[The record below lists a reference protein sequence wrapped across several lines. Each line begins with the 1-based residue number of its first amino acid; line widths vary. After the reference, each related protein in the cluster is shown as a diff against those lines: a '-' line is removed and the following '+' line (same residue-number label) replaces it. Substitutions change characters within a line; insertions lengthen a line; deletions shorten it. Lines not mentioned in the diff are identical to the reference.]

1 MTDTN
6 YNMVQ
11 MARRDYFALPPHMR
25 RQADWPMVLTVR
37 GGHETFVR
45 VLMLE

>member
-1 MTDTN
+1 MK
-6 YNMVQ
+6 
-11 MARRDYFALPPHMR
+11 RRDYFALPPQMR
-25 RQADWPMVLTVR
+25 RQEDGPLVLTVR